1 MPKLAVIGQAS
12 SYIEV
17 NQIIAK
23 NGKYLSQ
30 IIAKFGNIGT
40 SCPLYRKQIKNSS
53 QIIAK
58 IGNNWTKVV
67 LIWMLEVAKHGKKR
81 TKVANFG
88 NWT

>member
-1 MPKLAVIGQAS
+1 MAKNWVKLLPKIAIFGQAA

-30 IIAKFGNIGT
+30 IIAKIGNIRT
-40 SCPLYRKQIKNSS
+40 SCSLYRKQIKNLS

-58 IGNNWTKVV
+58 SGSN
-67 LIWMLEVAKHGKKR
+67 MDARSCQKR
-81 TKVANFG
+81 
-88 NWT
+88 